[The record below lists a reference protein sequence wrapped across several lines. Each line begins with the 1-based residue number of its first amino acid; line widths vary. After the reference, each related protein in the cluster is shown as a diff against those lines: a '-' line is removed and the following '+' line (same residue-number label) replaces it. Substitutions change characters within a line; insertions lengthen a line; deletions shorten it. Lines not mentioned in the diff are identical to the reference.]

1 MTRINRPDT
10 LLTELRDLKRRL
22 RLLEAARMRATPA
35 AAAALAAAGAESA
48 APAAS
53 AGAESAAPAAAG
65 AESTEGRAAGVPLM
79 PARPSDWPGTSRSSW
94 ERLAV
99 TWTTRGGR
107 LVVRTAADPDTAG
120 EARVLVDG
128 EPVGEVAPVS
138 PDPARSTVDIPP
150 PAGGEVEVAV
160 EARRTSGPGL
170 VRVAAA
176 LQPS

>member
-22 RLLEAARMRATPA
+22 RLLEAARMRAAPA
-35 AAAALAAAGAESA
+35 AAAALAAAAE
-48 APAAS
+48 APAS
-53 AGAESAAPAAAG
+53 EP
-65 AESTEGRAAGVPLM
+65 GVPLM
-79 PARPSDWPGTSRSSW
+79 PARPSDWPGTSGASW

-99 TWTTRGGR
+99 TWTARAGR
-107 LVVRTAADPDTAG
+107 LILQHAADPDTTG

-128 EPVGEVAPVS
+128 EPVGEVVRVS
-138 PDPARSTVDIPP
+138 PTPARSTVDL
-150 PAGGEVEVAV
+150 PAPAEGEAEVAV

-170 VRVAAA
+170 VRVAAQ